1 MNFKKSFLSKNPL
14 HMHGMPT
21 DPPVPETGKKQ
32 VTVNKIDD
40 KSVKLEYKGS
50 GDADQSNI
58 TNFAPDDEWKKY
70 LATAEGK
77 EFTKQEEL
85 EAKIKELGSFELR
98 KMPAEKD
105 TIDPIDIGSGDLE
118 MAEDDSWV
126 DEGKEETVEE
136 PRTEMTYTTSIGS
149 GGSSSKTKIGKAQ
162 RPTTYTT
169 SGTSE
174 GGLSECKPGDDP
186 VSCKMDLDAATKQ
199 EQQASAKAKKV
210 GEKENKKMLTQS
222 AKEQRVD
229 VKHKEGQE
237 KKRSKATTSKK
248 KDRKKKA
255 KKAKKAREKEAKLLA
270 KTKQEEK
277 DTVTGSF

>member
-14 HMHGMPT
+14 HMHGMPDPT
-21 DPPVPETGKKQ
+21 DPPAKTGKTTFSK
-32 VTVNKIDD
+32 TDEGFKITTQQQE
-40 KSVKLEYKGS
+40 KYVPKTEEE
-50 GDADQSNI
+50 A
-58 TNFAPDDEWKKY
+58 KKASDY
-70 LATAEGK
+70 WSSLSE
-77 EFTKQEEL
+77 EEKQEIRDRKS
-85 EAKIKELGSFELR
+85 AKSEFEFKKL
-98 KMPAEKD
+98 PTIKD
-105 TIDPIDIGSGDLE
+105 TIDPTDMGSGDLE

-126 DEGKEETVEE
+126 DEGKEEKEWNEFLQTVEE
-136 PRTEMTYTTSIGS
+136 SRIGS
-149 GGSSSKTKIGKAQ
+149 GGSSSKTKIGKEQ
-162 RPTTYTT
+162 RPSTEMTYTT
-169 SGTSE
+169 SGTSD
-174 GGLSECKPGDDP
+174 GGLYECKPGDDP

-229 VKHKEGQE
+229 RQYKEGQE

-255 KKAKKAREKEAKLLA
+255 KKAKKAREKETKLLA
-270 KTKQEEK
+270 KTKKEEK